1 MKVGIVGA
9 GSIVKELLSV
19 KDKIEG
25 VEFEYIF
32 TRREEAAR
40 VIAEKY
46 NIPNIAKSYDE
57 LLSSDAEIVYIALPN
72 DLHFEYARRA
82 IESGKSVVLEKPFTK
97 DLDECDTLIS
107 LASEKGVCLFEA
119 ISNIHT
125 KILAKAH
132 EFLEKSGKIKKAKL
146 GFMQRSRRYDDF
158 RNGIIHPVFDKNKC
172 GGALYDLGVYPMHIL
187 VALFGAPES
196 VKYSPKIE
204 KEVDVA
210 GKLVFKYKNFKASC
224 EISKC
229 KEGDNGLLI
238 ECERGRLMSGS
249 KPNELSD
256 LTVSVK
262 GGEVIYSGNSGAER
276 LVYQWEDFRDI
287 YNEGDKQREKALL
300 DNTRTVMKL
309 IDEIK
314 KA

>member
-1 MKVGIVGA
+1 
-9 GSIVKELLSV
+9 
-19 KDKIEG
+19 
-25 VEFEYIF
+25 
-32 TRREEAAR
+32 
-40 VIAEKY
+40 
-46 NIPNIAKSYDE
+46 
-57 LLSSDAEIVYIALPN
+57 
-72 DLHFEYARRA
+72 
-82 IESGKSVVLEKPFTK
+82 
-97 DLDECDTLIS
+97 
-107 LASEKGVCLFEA
+107 
-119 ISNIHT
+119 
-125 KILAKAH
+125 
-132 EFLEKSGKIKKAKL
+132 
-146 GFMQRSRRYDDF
+146 MQRSRRYDDF

-210 GKLVFKYKNFKASC
+210 GKLVLGYKDFKASC

-287 YNEGDKQREKALL
+287 YNEGDKSKEKALL

>member
-19 KDKIEG
+19 KNKIEG
-25 VEFEYIF
+25 VYFEYIF
-32 TRREEAAR
+32 TRREEAAML
-40 VIAEKY
+40 VAEKY

-57 LLSSDAEIVYIALPN
+57 LLSTNADVIYIALPN

-82 IESGKSVVLEKPFTK
+82 IECGKSVVLEKPFTK
-97 DLDECDTLIS
+97 DLDECDALIS
-107 LASEKGVCLFEA
+107 LANEKGVYLFEA
-119 ISNIHT
+119 ISNVHT
-125 KILAKAH
+125 KTLAKAC
-132 EFLEKSGKIKKAKL
+132 EFLEKSGKIKKARL

-158 RNGIIHPVFDKNKC
+158 KNGIIHPVFDKNKC

-187 VALFGAPES
+187 VALFGEPEK
-196 VKYSPKIE
+196 VKYLPKTE

-210 GKLVFKYKNFKASC
+210 GKLTFVYKDFKAVC

-229 KEGDNGLLI
+229 KEGDNGLLV
-238 ECERGRLMSGS
+238 ECERGKLLSLS

-256 LTVSVK
+256 LTVAVK
-262 GGEVIYSGNSGAER
+262 GGEVIYNGNTGAER
-276 LVYQWEDFRDI
+276 LIYQWESFRDI
-287 YNEGDKQREKALL
+287 YNSKDKQREKSLL
-300 DNTRTVMKL
+300 DNTRCVMKL